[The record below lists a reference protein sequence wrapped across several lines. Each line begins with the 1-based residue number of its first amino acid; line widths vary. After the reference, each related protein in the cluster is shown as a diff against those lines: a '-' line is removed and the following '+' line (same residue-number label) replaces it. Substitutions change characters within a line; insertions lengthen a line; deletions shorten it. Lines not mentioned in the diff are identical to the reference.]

1 MIKKNLTIEV
11 RGAREHNLKNVSVSI
26 PKNKL
31 TVITGLSGSGK
42 SSLAFDTIYAE
53 GQRRYMDSLSVY
65 ARHFLEQLKKPDVD
79 SIVGLSPSI
88 AIDQKTIS
96 NSPRSTVGTVTEI
109 YDFLRLLFAKV
120 GKAHCPIH
128 KLPVEGQLPEEIIKK
143 VLSFKKG
150 TRIII
155 YAAVARSKKGEFNK
169 EFQKWAKLGFV
180 SAKIDGELVEI
191 NESMKLAKTKRH
203 DIDLVI
209 DKLFVEDRF
218 SSRISESL
226 HKAILHGD
234 GNVLVEDLD
243 QKTFLNL
250 STHRA
255 CPVCGYSFSEI
266 DPLLFSFNS
275 PKGACTTC
283 LGLGTLD
290 IEEYEEETLTK
301 GDEMVRR
308 KETKWKIK
316 GDSSGD
322 DDDSPDIVTLRDCS
336 DCKGT
341 GLRSDAL
348 NVFVEEKNIVDL
360 SSQSVLS
367 LLDFCRSLQL
377 PGHQKE
383 IADKILS
390 ELTLRLNYLVIAGA
404 GYLSL
409 SRRTRTLSGGEA
421 QRIRLASQVGAPLI
435 GVLYV
440 LDEPSIGLHPRDHK
454 NILTLLHEIKNRGN
468 TVLVVEHDEETILA
482 ADYVIDVGPGAGS
495 KGGEILAAGTVQDI
509 LASPRSLT
517 GKYLSRALTFPF
529 PQKRRSDF
537 KDWLRIEGA
546 TANNLKNVTVDFPL
560 GALVAVSGVSGS
572 GKSTLVMDTLL
583 PHLLNKLSRVQYPA
597 GSIQSISGIENVE
610 RVLPINQKPIGRT
623 PRSCPAT
630 YVGLFPL
637 IRDLFANLP
646 DAKMRG
652 YKPGHF
658 SFNVKGGRCESCQGA
673 GMIRTSM
680 HFLAD
685 SFVLCD
691 VCGGRRYSQ
700 ETLLIK
706 YKEKNIADVLA
717 MSVAEALPFFEHHSA
732 IHKKLVFLND
742 VGLDYMTLGQSST
755 TLSGGEAQR
764 IKLSRELSKQSSKHT
779 IYILDEPTTGLHT
792 HDIARLVQ
800 ILHRLTEK
808 GHTVIVIE
816 HNLDLIY
823 SSDYVIDLGPDGGDA
838 GGKII
843 AFGSPEDVIKNEKSV
858 TGVYLK
864 SYRDQLHPQKKKSSA
879 DVANINY

>member
-1 MIKKNLTIEV
+1 MKKKSLSIEV
-11 RGAREHNLKNVSVSI
+11 RGAREHNLKNVSVTI

-65 ARHFLEQLKKPDVD
+65 ARHFLDQLKKPDVD
-79 SIVGLSPSI
+79 SIIGLSPSI

-120 GKAHCPIH
+120 GVAHCPEH
-128 KLPVEGQLPEEIIKK
+128 FLPVEGQLPEEIIKK
-143 VLSFKKG
+143 ILSYKKG
-150 TRIII
+150 SRIII
-155 YAAVARSKKGEFNK
+155 YASVARSKKGEFSK
-169 EFQKWAKLGFV
+169 EFQKWSKLGFV
-180 SAKIDGELVEI
+180 SAKVDGELIEV
-191 NESMKLAKTKRH
+191 NEALKLAKTKRH
-203 DIDLVI
+203 DIDLII
-209 DKLFVEDRF
+209 DKVMIEDRF
-218 SSRISESL
+218 KSRISESI

-234 GNVLVEDLD
+234 GTVLVEDLD
-243 QKTFLNL
+243 AKTAQTF
-250 STHRA
+250 STKRA
-255 CPVCGYSFSEI
+255 CPQCGYSFTEI

-275 PKGACTTC
+275 PKGACTSCT
-283 LGLGTLD
+283 GLGTLD

-301 GDEMVRR
+301 GEEISRR

-316 GDSSGD
+316 GESND
-322 DDDSPDIVTLRDCS
+322 DEDGPEFLTLRDCP

-341 GLRSDAL
+341 GLKPDAL
-348 NVFVEEKNIVDL
+348 NVFLNQKNIVGL
-360 SSQSVLS
+360 SAMSITK
-367 LLDFCRSLQL
+367 LLEFCKNLNL
-377 PGHQKE
+377 NGHQKE
-383 IADKILS
+383 IADKILA
-390 ELTLRLNYLVIAGA
+390 ELNQRLNYLTIAGA

-409 SRRTRTLSGGEA
+409 GRRARTLSGGEA

-454 NILTLLHEIKNRGN
+454 NILKLLHEIKNRGN

-495 KGGEILAAGTVQDI
+495 RGGEILAAGTVEEI
-509 LASPRSLT
+509 CASPNSIT
-517 GKYLSRALTFPF
+517 GKYLSRSLSFPI
-529 PQKRRSDF
+529 PKQRRNNF
-537 KDWLRIEGA
+537 QNWVKVYGA
-546 TANNLKNVTVDFPL
+546 SANNLKDVNVDIPL
-560 GALVAVSGVSGS
+560 GALIAVSGVSGS

-583 PHLLNKLSRVQYPA
+583 PFALNTISKNQYPV
-597 GSIQSISGIENVE
+597 GSVKKITGMENVE

-706 YKEKNIADVLA
+706 YKDKNIADVLE
-717 MSVAEALPFFEHHSA
+717 MSVADALPFFENHSA
-732 IHKKLVFLND
+732 IFKKLSFLND

-800 ILHRLTEK
+800 ILHRLAEN

-816 HNLDLIY
+816 HNLDMIF
-823 SSDYVIDLGPDGGDA
+823 SADYVIDLGPEGGDGG
-838 GGKII
+838 GQIV
-843 AFGSPEDVIKNEKSV
+843 AFGAPEDIISNKKSV
-858 TGVYLK
+858 TGFYLK
-864 SYRDQLHPQKKKSSA
+864 EYKEQIYPQKKKSSA
-879 DVANINY
+879 DNILNY

>member
-1 MIKKNLTIEV
+1 MIKKNLFIDV

-26 PKNKL
+26 PKNKM

-65 ARHFLEQLKKPDVD
+65 ARHFLDQLKKPDVD
-79 SIVGLSPSI
+79 AITGLSPSI

-120 GKAHCPIH
+120 GTAHCPTH
-128 KLPVEGQLPEEIIKK
+128 HVPVEGQLPEEIINK
-143 VLSFKKG
+143 VMSLKKG
-150 TRIII
+150 TKIII
-155 YAAVARSKKGEFNK
+155 YASVSRSKKGEFSK
-169 EFQKWAKLGFV
+169 EFQKWSKLGFV
-180 SAKIDGELVEI
+180 NARIDGELVEI
-191 NESMKLAKTKRH
+191 NESLKLAKTKRH
-203 DIDLVI
+203 DIDLII
-209 DKLFVEDRF
+209 DKVMVEPRF
-218 SSRISESL
+218 STRIAESI
-226 HKAILHGD
+226 HKAIVHGE
-234 GNVLVEDLD
+234 GNLLIENID
-243 QKTFLNL
+243 QNITTTY

-255 CPVCGYSFSEI
+255 CPQCGYSFSEI

-275 PKGACTTC
+275 PKGACEAC
-283 LGLGTLD
+283 AGLGTQD
-290 IEEYEEETLTK
+290 IYEYEEETLTK
-301 GDEMVRR
+301 GDEQVRR

-316 GDSSGD
+316 GESNDEEDG
-322 DDDSPDIVTLRDCS
+322 PDIVTLRDCS
-336 DCKGT
+336 SCNGT
-341 GLRSDAL
+341 GLKNDAL
-348 NVFVEEKNIVDL
+348 NVFIDGKNIVDL
-360 SSQSVLS
+360 SSASISNLLGFLQALKLS
-367 LLDFCRSLQL
+367 
-377 PGHQKE
+377 GAYKE
-383 IADKILS
+383 IADKILA
-390 ELTLRLNYLVIAGA
+390 ELKQRLDYLVIAGA

-409 SRRTRTLSGGEA
+409 GRRARTLSGGEA

-454 NILTLLHEIKNRGN
+454 NILRLLNEIKNRGN
-468 TVLVVEHDEETILA
+468 TILVVEHDEETILA

-509 LASPRSLT
+509 LASSNSLT
-517 GKYLSRALTFPF
+517 GKYLSRTFTFPL
-529 PQKRRSDF
+529 PSERRTQFSE
-537 KDWLRIEGA
+537 WLSVEGA
-546 TANNLKNVTVDFPL
+546 SANNLKSVDVKLPL
-560 GALVAVSGVSGS
+560 GALIAVSGVSGS
-572 GKSTLVMDTLL
+572 GKSTLIMDTLL
-583 PHLLNKLSRVQYPA
+583 PQLLNRLSKVQYPA
-597 GSIQSISGIENVE
+597 GAVKSIKGFEAIE
-610 RVLPINQKPIGRT
+610 RALPINQKPIGRT

-658 SFNVKGGRCESCQGA
+658 SFNVKGGRCEACQGA

-691 VCGGRRYSQ
+691 VCNGRRYSQ
-700 ETLLIK
+700 ETLLVR
-706 YKEKNIADVLA
+706 YKDKNIADVLA

-732 IHKKLVFLND
+732 IYKKLSFLND

-764 IKLSRELSKQSSKHT
+764 IKLSRELSKQSSSKT

-792 HDIARLVQ
+792 HDIAKLSQ
-800 ILHRLTEK
+800 ILHKLTDK
-808 GHTVIVIE
+808 GNTVIVIE
-816 HNLDLIY
+816 HNLDLIF
-823 SSDYVIDLGPDGGDA
+823 SADYVIDMGPEGGEG
-838 GGKII
+838 GGKIV
-843 AFGSPEDVIKNEKSV
+843 AVGSPEQIIENNKSI
-858 TGVYLK
+858 TGTYLK
-864 SYRDQLHPQKKKSSA
+864 LYREQLGPQKKKSSA
-879 DVANINY
+879 GTVNMNY